1 MKDTV
6 AKRTYRCKCG
16 VSTEDHVWSS
26 SIMEHTIKCTK
37 CESVLSFDHIKVEK
51 VVHITSIRT
60 PTKNR

>member
-16 VSTEDHVWSS
+16 TNTEDYVWES
-26 SIMEHTIKCTK
+26 SIREHTIKCTK

-51 VVHITSIRT
+51 VLHITSIRT